1 MGKSFD
7 SRRRHDWQRKR
18 RTMVGSSRQI
28 TKDRVLRALRNSA
41 GHVDAEARLE
51 LEPKSIGVP
60 RKCQPR
66 GFSGINDDMEG
77 TVVDCAARVLDNGPG
92 RRYMT
97 RGVKDH
103 AVEMIADRE
112 EGSPLLRLEGSVGSM
127 VRRKCSATNVRRGA
141 GSWEI
146 GVASSRWYG
155 GRRKKVA
162 GEGSLSL
169 DRWRGQS
176 LRDALEAKVRGP
188 IYGKGAQCE
197 GWKQSQKGGGRG
209 RVQCD
214 QSWRWSG
221 QSHMVK
227 EEDRIE
233 REGWGRSMRRRNRAL
248 KCRALFVDFGTSS
261 TFSEARKTS
270 NNSKAAPTT
279 TPSAM
284 PSITPTLLLEP
295 LILFAGGKTT
305 VNTASLQ

>member
-1 MGKSFD
+1 MGKSSD
-7 SRRRHDWQRKR
+7 GRRRHNWQRKR

-28 TKDRVLRALRNSA
+28 TEDSWSPRASGSQGNASLEDSA
-41 GHVDAEARLE
+41 GSAMTW
-51 LEPKSIGVP
+51 
-60 RKCQPR
+60 R
-66 GFSGINDDMEG
+66 GRWWI
-77 TVVDCAARVLDNGPG
+77 RV
-92 RRYMT
+92 
-97 RGVKDH
+97 
-103 AVEMIADRE
+103 IADRE

-146 GVASSRWYG
+146 GVASSQWYG

-162 GEGSLSL
+162 SEGSLSL

-197 GWKQSQKGGGRG
+197 GWKQSQQGGGRG

-227 EEDRIE
+227 EEDRTE
-233 REGWGRSMRRRNRAL
+233 REGWGRSVRRRNRAL

-261 TFSEARKTS
+261 TFSEVEEIDEKLS
-270 NNSKAAPTT
+270 LDSKGRGG
-279 TPSAM
+279 
-284 PSITPTLLLEP
+284 
-295 LILFAGGKTT
+295 IL
-305 VNTASLQ
+305 S